1 MVYKPEII
9 RLLIAHDSQDDAEQ
23 LINALRNAGRATRAE
38 LVLDEDS
45 FLEALK
51 SSHWELM
58 LTRPSF
64 GNCDLEQV
72 MAHLQRLGKMLPV
85 LVLGDELTTESLT
98 QVLTLGARGL
108 APCSDRDLIM
118 LQVDHLLD
126 YVRLRRDRKQ
136 VELDL
141 REAEKRLAV
150 LMDQSRD
157 AIAYVVDG
165 MHIHANDT
173 YLEMFG
179 YSDVDDLAGMPIMD
193 LVASTDHEALKQL
206 LRNRAKDESKTH
218 EMDFSGVKTD
228 GEEFSARFT
237 FSPSNY
243 DGEACTQIVIR
254 TKAVDEEA
262 LQEKLHEMSQVDQVT
277 GLYNRGWFI
286 DRIDDALGRILKDG
300 GMKAMMYLRLE
311 VDEEAL
317 QEKLHEMSQVD
328 QVTGLY
334 NRGWFIDRI
343 DDALG
348 RILKDGGMKA
358 LVYLRLDHF
367 DQHQGVVGIDGGD
380 EVLAIFAQH
389 LRSILGEETAISRV
403 GDEEF
408 CILQEV
414 SEPEQAATLAESLR
428 NSVQQLMPAVKD
440 RTLHLTASI
449 GVAFVQEDSRNSQ
462 SVMTLA
468 LECCNRAEAA
478 NESKGNNVYVHDPL
492 DDVEAG
498 SEEAI
503 GLILKKALEEDAF
516 ELQYQPIVKLDDE
529 NYAFFEVFVRLLQ
542 EDTDSLHPESF
553 MPIAAKLGM
562 VGKIDRWVILNALRA
577 VASLP
582 TKPSLLINLSGYSL
596 QDATLVDWIAK
607 ALRASK
613 YDGSKLTFQISEADA
628 NNFLK
633 QAQAFV
639 AKANKLGCKF
649 SVGRFAGGINPLK
662 MLEHLPVSLVK
673 FDSSFSQELDKQE
686 SRDKFADLIAQVGE
700 KGTEVLVSYVES
712 AQQMQATWMLGGVDY
727 LQGYYI
733 QKPGPKPQFEAPE
746 EE

>member
-126 YVRLRRDRKQ
+126 YVRLRRDRQQ

-179 YSDVDDLAGMPIMD
+179 YSDVDDLAGIPIMD

-228 GEEFSARFT
+228 GEEFSAQFT

-254 TKAVDEEA
+254 TKA
-262 LQEKLHEMSQVDQVT
+262 
-277 GLYNRGWFI
+277 
-286 DRIDDALGRILKDG
+286 
-300 GMKAMMYLRLE
+300 

-414 SEPEQAATLAESLR
+414 SEPEQAATLAESLH
-428 NSVQQLMPAVKD
+428 NSVQQLMPAVKG

-478 NESKGNNVYVHDPL
+478 NEGKGNNVYVHDPL

-542 EDTDSLHPESF
+542 EDSEALHPETF

-562 VGKIDRWVILNALRA
+562 VGKVDRWVILNALRA

-613 YDGSKLTFQISEADA
+613 YDGNKLTFQISEADA

-633 QAQAFV
+633 QAQGFV
-639 AKANKLGCKF
+639 AKVNQLGCKF
-649 SVGRFAGGINPLK
+649 AVGRFAGGINPLK

-686 SRDKFADLIAQVGE
+686 SRDKLADLIAQVSE

>member
-9 RLLIAHDSQDDAEQ
+9 RLLIAHDSQDEAEQ
-23 LINALRNAGRATRAE
+23 LINVLRNAGRATRAE

-58 LTRPSF
+58 LTRPTF
-64 GNCDLEQV
+64 GNSDVAQV
-72 MAHLQRLGKMLPV
+72 MSHLQRLGKMLPV
-85 LVLGDELTTESLT
+85 LVLGDELNADTLTEA
-98 QVLTLGARGL
+98 LTLGARAL
-108 APCSDRDLIM
+108 APCGNRELIM
-118 LQVDHLLD
+118 LQIDQLLD
-126 YVRLRRDRKQ
+126 YVRVRRDRQQ

-179 YSDVDDLAGMPIMD
+179 YESVDDLAGMPIMD
-193 LVASTDHEALKQL
+193 LVAGSDHEALKQL

-218 EMDFSGVKTD
+218 EMDFAGVKTN
-228 GEEFSARFT
+228 GEEFSAQFT

-243 DGEACTQIVIR
+243 DGEVCTQIVIR
-254 TKAVDEEA
+254 TKSVDEET
-262 LQEKLHEMSQVDQVT
+262 LQEKLQ
-277 GLYNRGWFI
+277 
-286 DRIDDALGRILKDG
+286 
-300 GMKAMMYLRLE
+300 
-311 VDEEAL
+311 
-317 QEKLHEMSQVD
+317 EMSQVD

-358 LVYLRLDHF
+358 LVYLRLDNF
-367 DQHQGVVGIDGGD
+367 DQHQSVVGIDGGD
-380 EVLAIFAQH
+380 EMLSIFSQH
-389 LRSILGEETAISRV
+389 LQSMIGGDIPVARV

-408 CILQEV
+408 CLLLEIR
-414 SEPEQAATLAESLR
+414 EPEQAAEFAEKLR
-428 NSVQQLMPAVKD
+428 NSVQQLMPAVQG

-449 GVAFVQEDSRNSQ
+449 GVAFATEDSRNS
-462 SVMTLA
+462 SSLMTLA
-468 LECCNRAEAA
+468 LECCNRADAA
-478 NESKGNNVYVHDPL
+478 GEGKGNNVYVHDPL

-498 SEEAI
+498 SAEAI
-503 GLILKKALEEDAF
+503 GLILKKALEDDAF
-516 ELQYQPIVKLDDE
+516 ELQYQPIVNLDNE
-529 NYAFFEVFVRLLQ
+529 NHAFFEVFVHLPQENEAPLL
-542 EDTDSLHPESF
+542 PESF
-553 MPIAAKLGM
+553 VPIAAELGL
-562 VGKIDRWVILNALRA
+562 VGRIDRWVILNALRA
-577 VASLP
+577 VANLP
-582 TKPSLLINLSGYSL
+582 NKPDLLVNLSGYSL
-596 QDATLVDWIAK
+596 QDASLVDWIAK

-613 YDGSKLTFQISEADA
+613 YEGKKLTFQISEADA

-633 QAQAFV
+633 QAQVFAQ
-639 AKANKLGCKF
+639 KANQLGCKF
-649 SVGRFAGGINPLK
+649 SVARFAGGINPLK
-662 MLEHLPVSLVK
+662 MLEHLPVGLVK
-673 FDSSFSQELDKQE
+673 FDTSFSQELDKQE
-686 SRDKFADLIAQVGE
+686 SRDKLAELIEQVRE
-700 KGTEVLVSYVES
+700 KGTEVLVSYVET
-712 AQQMQATWMLGGVDY
+712 AQQMQATWLLGGVNY

-733 QKPGPKPQFEAPE
+733 QKPGSKPQFEAPE

>member
-9 RLLIAHDSQDDAEQ
+9 RLLVAHDSQDEAEQ

-45 FLEALK
+45 FLDALK

-58 LTRPSF
+58 LTRPHF
-64 GNCDLEQV
+64 GNCDLKQV
-72 MAHLQRLGKMLPV
+72 IGHLRRLGKMLPV
-85 LVLGDELTTESLT
+85 LVLADELDEKVFTE
-98 QVLTLGARGL
+98 TLAMGASAF
-108 APCSDRDLIM
+108 APHGNRELIM
-118 LQVDHLLD
+118 LQVDRLLE
-126 YVRLRRDRKQ
+126 YVRVRRERQQ
-136 VELDL
+136 VELEL

-150 LMDQSRD
+150 LMEQSRD

-173 YLEMFG
+173 YLELFG
-179 YSDVDDLAGMPIMD
+179 YESADDLAGIPIMD
-193 LVASTDHEALKQL
+193 LVASEDHEALKHL
-206 LRNRAKDESKTH
+206 LRNRAIDESQTH
-218 EMDFSGVKTD
+218 EVDFSGITTE
-228 GEEFSARFT
+228 GEAFSAQFT

-254 TKAVDEEA
+254 TKSVDEET
-262 LQEKLHEMSQVDQVT
+262 LQERLQEISQVDQIT
-277 GLYNRGWFI
+277 GLYNRSWFI
-286 DRIDDALGRILKDG
+286 DRVDDALGRVLN
-300 GMKAMMYLRLE
+300 E
-311 VDEEAL
+311 
-317 QEKLHEMSQVD
+317 
-328 QVTGLY
+328 
-334 NRGWFIDRI
+334 
-343 DDALG
+343 
-348 RILKDGGMKA
+348 GGMKA
-358 LVYLRLDHF
+358 LIYLRLDNF
-367 DQHQGVVGIDGGD
+367 DQHQSVVGIDGGD
-380 EVLAIFAQH
+380 EALSLFAQH
-389 LRSILGEETAISRV
+389 LRNTLGEETPVSRV

-408 CILQEV
+408 CILKAV
-414 SEPEQAATLAESLR
+414 SEPEQAETLAEELR
-428 NSVQQLMPAVKD
+428 SSVQQLMPAVKG

-462 SVMTLA
+462 SIMTLA

-478 NESKGNNVYVHDPL
+478 SEGKGNNVYVHDPL

-503 GLILKKALEEDAF
+503 GLILKKAIEEDAF

-529 NYAFFEVFVRLLQ
+529 EHAFFEVFVRLPQ
-542 EDTDSLHPESF
+542 TDDEEPPLSPESF
-553 MPIAAKLGM
+553 VPIAAKLGM
-562 VGKIDRWVILNALRA
+562 VGKVDRWVILNALRA

-582 TKPSLLINLSGYSL
+582 NKPHLLINLSGYSL
-596 QDATLVDWIAK
+596 QDGSLTDWIAK

-613 YDGSKLTFQISEADA
+613 YEGSKLTFQISEADA

-639 AKANKLGCKF
+639 EKIQPLGCKF
-649 SVGRFAGGINPLK
+649 SVSRFAGGINPLK

-673 FDSSFSQELDKQE
+673 LDSSFSEEIDKPERREKLTELIE
-686 SRDKFADLIAQVGE
+686 QVNE
-700 KGTEVLVSYVES
+700 KGTEVLVSYVET
-712 AQQMQATWMLGGVDY
+712 AQQMQATWMLGGVSY

-733 QKPGPKPQFEAPE
+733 QKPGPKPQLEAPE